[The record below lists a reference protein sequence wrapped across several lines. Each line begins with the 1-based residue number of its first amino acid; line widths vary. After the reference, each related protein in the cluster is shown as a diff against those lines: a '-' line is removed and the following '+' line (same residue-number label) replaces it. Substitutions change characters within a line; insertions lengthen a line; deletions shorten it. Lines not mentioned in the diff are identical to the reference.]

1 MAGAGMSE
9 EASLNGLSGFGVRR
23 LSLLIALLVFLA
35 DQATKC
41 IILYGFNLET
51 SGAISVLPFLDFV
64 LVWNR
69 GISYGLFQQHEEIG
83 RYGLIL
89 FSLIAIIGFLIWLRR
104 IRQGLP
110 ALAIGLIVGGALG
123 NAIDRLAYGAVIDF
137 ILLHWGEWRWYV
149 FNIADA
155 AIVIAVALLLADSWL
170 GSPLRRS
177 SQPAQER
184 PS

>member
-1 MAGAGMSE
+1 MADKLP
-9 EASLNGLSGFGVRR
+9 LNGLVGFGLRR
-23 LSLLIALLVFLA
+23 LALLIALLIFLA

-41 IILYGFNLET
+41 IMLYGLNLET
-51 SGAISVLPFLDFV
+51 AGGIAVLPFLDFV

-83 RYGLIL
+83 RFGLIL
-89 FSLIAIIGFLIWLRR
+89 FSFIAIIGFLVWLRR
-104 IRQGLP
+104 IKRGLP

-123 NAIDRLAYGAVIDF
+123 NAIDRLAYGAVVDF
-137 ILLHWGEWRWYV
+137 ILLHWGDWRWYV

-170 GSPLRRS
+170 GNPHRGDSH
-177 SQPAQER
+177 PAEER
-184 PS
+184 LS

>member
-1 MAGAGMSE
+1 MSD
-9 EASLNGLSGFGVRR
+9 EASSNGHSSFGVRR
-23 LSLLIALLVFLA
+23 LSLLIALVILLA
-35 DQATKC
+35 DQLSKLWLLFVYQIELHGDLRLAPFAT
-41 IILYGFNLET
+41 IT
-51 SGAISVLPFLDFV
+51 

-83 RYGLIL
+83 RFGLIL
-89 FSLIAIIGFLIWLRR
+89 FSFIAIIGFLIWLRR
-104 IRQGLP
+104 IKRALP

-123 NAIDRLAYGAVIDF
+123 NAIDRLAYGAVVDF

-170 GSPLRRS
+170 GNPHRGI
-177 SQPAQER
+177 SQPAEER

>member
-1 MAGAGMSE
+1 MSD
-9 EASLNGLSGFGVRR
+9 EASSNGHSSFGVRR
-23 LSLLIALLVFLA
+23 LSLLIALLIFLA

-41 IILYGFNLET
+41 IMLYGFDLET
-51 SGAISVLPFLDFV
+51 SGAIPVLPFLDFV

-69 GISYGLFQQHEEIG
+69 GISYGLFQQHKEIG
-83 RYGLIL
+83 RFGLIL
-89 FSLIAIIGFLIWLRR
+89 FSFIAIIGFLIWLRR
-104 IRQGLP
+104 IKRALP

-123 NAIDRLAYGAVIDF
+123 NAIDRLAYGAVVDF

-170 GSPLRRS
+170 GNPHRGI
-177 SQPAQER
+177 SQPAEER

>member
-1 MAGAGMSE
+1 MAE
-9 EASLNGLSGFGVRR
+9 INNDNGFGVYWGVRR
-23 LSLLIALLVFLA
+23 LSLLIALIVFLA

-41 IILYGFNLET
+41 IMLYGLNLET
-51 SGAISVLPFLDFV
+51 SGAIPVLPVLDFV

-69 GISYGLFQQHEEIG
+69 GISYGLLQQHEEIG

-89 FSLIAIIGFLIWLRR
+89 FSTIAIIGFLIWLRR
-104 IRQGLP
+104 VRRMLT
-110 ALAIGLIVGGALG
+110 ALAIGLIVGGAFG
-123 NAIDRLAYGAVIDF
+123 NAIDRLAYGAVVDF

-155 AIVIAVALLLADSWL
+155 AIVAAVALLLADSWL
-170 GSPLRRS
+170 GNPDRRKSSP
-177 SQPAQER
+177 PEEI

>member
-1 MAGAGMSE
+1 MH
-9 EASLNGLSGFGVRR
+9 RR

-41 IILYGFNLET
+41 IMLYGFDLEA
-51 SGAISVLPFLDFV
+51 SGPLSVLPILDFV

-83 RYGLIL
+83 RFALIL
-89 FSLIAIIGFLIWLRR
+89 FSFVAIIGFLAWLRR
-104 IRQGLP
+104 ITRGIP

-123 NAIDRLAYGAVIDF
+123 NAIDRLAYGAVVDF

-155 AIVIAVALLLADSWL
+155 AIVVAVALLLADSWL
-170 GSPLRRS
+170 GNPHRGNSH
-177 SQPAQER
+177 PAEER